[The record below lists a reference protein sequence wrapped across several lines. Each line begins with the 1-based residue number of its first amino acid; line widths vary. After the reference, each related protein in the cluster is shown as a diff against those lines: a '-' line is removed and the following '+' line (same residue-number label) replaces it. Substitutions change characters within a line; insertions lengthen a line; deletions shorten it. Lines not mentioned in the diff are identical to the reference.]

1 METKF
6 KQSDFN
12 NKFKQIGDIYHNSCI
27 VDCTNSNNNRS
38 GGLAMFWTADVKLDI
53 ISYNERIID
62 AYVDCD
68 NNSLGWRASWIYGF
82 STHQQKPQTCDI
94 IKNLFQ
100 NISHEN
106 WLLFGDFN
114 MVLHHAEKQGGRD
127 INSNLTFMFQDVFNL
142 CNLQGL
148 GYHGD
153 FFTWTNNQETAHHI
167 KERLDKLCVNPSVLT
182 IISQITLLII
192 ILFYLCLVLMMM
204 LEMTLRTL
212 MLLKDL
218 IMFGSKTIKTSIL
231 LKKHGITLL
240 MILTPSSSKPST
252 KCTNGAKTHMAIF
265 LGRLNSFNK
274 KFII

>member
-1 METKF
+1 MTAKIRIKHPHRQGSLPKTHQQPLTAKNKNGRPAQQRQPGAMKILSWNCRGPGKPSAIRALKKLLQSHQPSIVFLMETKF

-82 STHQQKPQTCDI
+82 STHQQKPQTCDL

-114 MVLHHAEKQGGRD
+114 MVLHHE
-127 INSNLTFMFQDVFNL
+127 
-142 CNLQGL
+142 
-148 GYHGD
+148 
-153 FFTWTNNQETAHHI
+153 
-167 KERLDKLCVNPSVLT
+167 
-182 IISQITLLII
+182 
-192 ILFYLCLVLMMM
+192 
-204 LEMTLRTL
+204 
-212 MLLKDL
+212 
-218 IMFGSKTIKTSIL
+218 
-231 LKKHGITLL
+231 
-240 MILTPSSSKPST
+240 
-252 KCTNGAKTHMAIF
+252 
-265 LGRLNSFNK
+265 
-274 KFII
+274 